1 MTRFATALSR
11 TTVLAALAAALL
23 LGGCVAVA
31 PDGTPRAPESAG
43 DPERLAQV
51 RLALAAEY
59 LGRGQPEIAL
69 TEVKRALAA
78 RPDMPEA
85 HALQGVIQ
93 ARLGDARQADE
104 SFQRALRLNPR
115 SGETMHQYGWFLCHE
130 RRYDDAQVMFERA
143 LAQPQYRNGME
154 TLFWQGVCH
163 ARAGRWEA
171 AERSLSRSYELDPSN
186 PVTAYNLAEVLLQ
199 RGELERARFY
209 ARRINSQ
216 PAQVTAQSLWLAAR
230 IEHRAGNR
238 DDLRDLGRQ
247 LRERF
252 PQSTETLQFE
262 RGRFE

>member
-1 MTRFATALSR
+1 MNRTVSTA
-11 TTVLAALAAALL
+11 AAALL
-23 LGGCVAVA
+23 ASGALLLAGCVAVA
-31 PDGTPRAPESAG
+31 PDGTPRTPEAAG

-59 LGRGQPEIAL
+59 LGRGQNEVAL

-78 RPDMPEA
+78 RPEMPEA

-93 ARLGDARQADE
+93 SRLGDARQADE
-104 SFQRALRLNPR
+104 SFQRALRLDPR
-115 SGETMHQYGWFLCHE
+115 SGQTMHMYGGFLCQE
-130 RRYDDAQVMFERA
+130 RRWDDAQAMFERA
-143 LAQPQYRNGME
+143 LAQPQYRNAVE

-163 ARAGRWEA
+163 ARAGHWEP
-171 AERSLSRSYELDPSN
+171 AERALSRSYELDPAN
-186 PVTAYNLAEVLLQ
+186 PMTAYNLSEVLLQ
-199 RGELERARFY
+199 RGDLDRARFY

-238 DDLRDLGRQ
+238 DNLRDIGRQ
-247 LRERF
+247 LRERY
-252 PQSTETLQFE
+252 PQSTEALQFE

>member
-1 MTRFATALSR
+1 MTQSLAGS
-11 TTVLAALAAALL
+11 LAAVLSAALL

-31 PDGTPRAPESAG
+31 PDGTPRAQESAG

-69 TEVKRALAA
+69 TEVRRALAA
-78 RPDMPEA
+78 RPEMPEA

-104 SFQRALRLNPR
+104 SFQRALRLDPR
-115 SGETMHQYGWFLCHE
+115 SGETMHQYGWFLCQE
-130 RRYDDAQVMFERA
+130 RRFDDAQTMFERA

-163 ARAGRWEA
+163 ARAGRWEL
-171 AERSLSRSYELDPSN
+171 AERALSRSYELDPSN
-186 PVTAYNLAEVLLQ
+186 PVTAYNLSEVLLQ
-199 RGELERARFY
+199 RGDLDRARFY

-238 DDLRDLGRQ
+238 ENLRDLGRQ

>member
-1 MTRFATALSR
+1 MTKTPTGTLPAL
-11 TTVLAALAAALL
+11 LAAALL

-31 PDGTPRAPESAG
+31 PDGTPRAQESAG

-69 TEVKRALAA
+69 TEVRRALAV
-78 RPDMPEA
+78 RPEMAEA

-115 SGETMHQYGWFLCHE
+115 SGETMHQYGWFLCQE
-130 RRYDDAQVMFERA
+130 RRYDDAEAMFERA

-163 ARAGRWEA
+163 ARAGRWEP
-171 AERSLSRSYELDPSN
+171 AERALSRSYELDPGN
-186 PVTAYNLAEVLLQ
+186 PVTAYNLSEVLLQ
-199 RGELERARFY
+199 RGELDRARFY

-216 PAQVTAQSLWLAAR
+216 PGQVTAQSLWLAAR

-238 DDLRDLGRQ
+238 DSLRDIGRQ

>member
-1 MTRFATALSR
+1 MSR
-11 TTVLAALAAALL
+11 IVVAALLTAAAL

-31 PDGTPRAPESAG
+31 PDGTPRGQEPAG

-69 TEVKRALAA
+69 TEVRRALAA
-78 RPDMPEA
+78 RPEMPEA

-104 SFQRALRLNPR
+104 SFLRLNPR
-115 SGETMHQYGWFLCHE
+115 SGETLHQYGWFLCQE
-130 RRYDDAQVMFERA
+130 RRWDDAQVMFERA
-143 LAQPQYRNGME
+143 LAQPQYRNAME

-163 ARAGRWEA
+163 ARAGRWEP
-171 AERSLSRSYELDPSN
+171 AERALSRSYELDPGN
-186 PVTAYNLAEVLLQ
+186 PVTAYNLSEVLLQ
-199 RGELERARFY
+199 RGELDRARFY
-209 ARRINSQ
+209 VRRINSQ

-230 IEHRAGNR
+230 IEHRAGNHEG
-238 DDLRDLGRQ
+238 LRDLGRQ